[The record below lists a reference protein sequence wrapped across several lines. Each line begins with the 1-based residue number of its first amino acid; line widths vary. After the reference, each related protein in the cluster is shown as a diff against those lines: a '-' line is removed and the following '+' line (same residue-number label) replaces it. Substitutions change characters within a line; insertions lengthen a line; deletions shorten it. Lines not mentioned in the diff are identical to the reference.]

1 MFDLGTQELIVI
13 FIVALLV
20 FGPKR
25 LPELGRTLGRGITEL
40 KAALYGVKEKI
51 EEAETTIS
59 EEVEEIKGDIEEKI
73 SQGLQVDD
81 TSKRGVED
89 KKTETQEGE
98 DTSEPAKE
106 KDQKGVETDKD
117 G

>member
-40 KAALYGVKEKI
+40 KAALHGVKESI

-59 EEVEEIKGDIEEKI
+59 EEVEEIKNDIEEKI

-81 TSKRGVED
+81 ISKEKVEN
-89 KKTETQEGE
+89 KKTETQEKE
-98 DTSEPAKE
+98 DASKPTEE
-106 KDQKGVETDKD
+106 KNKRGVETDKD
-117 G
+117 E